1 MAAREKAF
9 SVRGKIAPG
18 PRRGKPLI
26 EHSFFQLKGLLGFE
40 PFKGT
45 LDIKTSQAV
54 NIAGVATK
62 AVDRILLDGS
72 RHVDLYIAPVTL
84 VIRPH
89 EYAEIEEIP
98 MPRKK
103 TMLDRIASLKRNQD
117 NIIVRQK
124 QAEEMM
130 DHPTERH
137 DCYVVQEKEPIDSTM
152 IELIDEEKL
161 KEKFALDEG
170 DEVEVIFY
178 KTEKKKPLPVGLQKL
193 RHLKNE

>member
-18 PRRGKPLI
+18 PRRGEPLI
-26 EHSFFQLKGLLGFE
+26 EHNFFQLKGILGFE

-45 LDIKTSQAV
+45 LDIKTRQLV

-62 AVDRILLDGS
+62 AVDRVLLDGS

-89 EYAEIEEIP
+89 EYVEIEETHT
-98 MPRKK
+98 PRKK
-103 TMLDRIASLKRNQD
+103 TMLDRIADLRRNQD
-117 NIIVRQK
+117 RILVRQK

-137 DCYVVQEKEPIDSTM
+137 DCYAVQEKQPIDRTM
-152 IELIDEEKL
+152 IEIIDQEKL
-161 KEKFALDEG
+161 KEKFSLDEG

-178 KTEKKKPLPVGLQKL
+178 KTEKKRPSNASAF
-193 RHLKNE
+193 RT